1 MRFHTGLQPYL
12 CKQCG
17 KKFSDSSNL
26 AKHKKIHDESG
37 EGVTKEI
44 WNIVRD
50 GAEEIVDEKGEGG
63 LEQVIY
69 IAYDESSTGGGE
81 GTKSSLVKLRGSGI
95 AVEEVA
101 RSETSTNQDAIN
113 SVAQV
118 GEDRA
123 DTEKPS
129 IQATETLGRKRSN
142 TMEEGVSKDMDVG
155 KTSKER
161 QEVNLVTKDG
171 GEVSLVGQPSLVIDP
186 LTFAAEYLKDM
197 PS

>member
-118 GEDRA
+118 GEGGA
-123 DTEKPS
+123 DTEKTS

-142 TMEEGVSKDMDVG
+142 TLEEGVSKDMAVG

-171 GEVSLVGQPSLVIDP
+171 GEVRLVGQPSLVIDP

>member
-69 IAYDESSTGGGE
+69 IAYEESSTGGGE
-81 GTKSSLVKLRGSGI
+81 GTKNSLVKLRGSGI

-101 RSETSTNQDAIN
+101 RSETAVVVTSTNSI
-113 SVAQV
+113 AQL
-118 GEDRA
+118 GEGGTY
-123 DTEKPS
+123 TEKGC
-129 IQATETLGRKRSN
+129 IEATDALGRKKRN
-142 TMEEGVSKDMDVG
+142 TLEEGASKEMPVG
-155 KTSKER
+155 KTSKEKR
-161 QEVNLVTKDG
+161 QEVNLASKDG
-171 GEVSLVGQPSLVIDP
+171 GEVVGHQPSLVIDP
-186 LTFAAEYLKDM
+186 LTFAAEYLKDI

>member
-37 EGVTKEI
+37 EVVTKEI

-50 GAEEIVDEKGEGG
+50 GAEEIVDVKGEGG

-101 RSETSTNQDAIN
+101 RSETSTNQDA
-113 SVAQV
+113 VAQV
-118 GEDRA
+118 GEGGA
-123 DTEKPS
+123 DTEKSS

-142 TMEEGVSKDMDVG
+142 TVEEGVSQDMAVG
-155 KTSKER
+155 KTSKEG

-171 GEVSLVGQPSLVIDP
+171 GEVRLVGQPSLVIDP